1 MASPMLLS
9 TASSVHV
16 SSAFKTPC
24 EYSWGE
30 CLVPR
35 SDPIAGEGKRES
47 GFP

>member
-1 MASPMLLS
+1 MLLS
-9 TASSVHV
+9 TVSSVHM

-24 EYSWGE
+24 ECSWWGE

-35 SDPIAGEGKRES
+35 SDPIEGEGKRES